1 MLPSRGVLAYNRRM
15 DDPALLRYSRQILLP
30 QIGVEGQQKLLAA
43 HVLIIGVGG
52 LGSPVA
58 TYLTASGVGRL
69 TLVDHDRVELTNLQR
84 QPIHTTASLGLPKV
98 ESAQKMLA
106 ALNPDVQVTTVHR
119 RLDDDGLRAATQA
132 ADVVLDCSDNFT
144 TRFAINR
151 ACVATRTPLVSGAV
165 VRFEGQVG
173 VFRADRPD
181 SPCYACLYRDT
192 GANEGDLCSQFG
204 VLAPAAGIIGTIQA
218 TETLKLLLGIGETL
232 TGRLLVMDA
241 LAMEWR
247 TIRLR
252 KDPACPVCGSA

>member
-1 MLPSRGVLAYNRRM
+1 M
-15 DDPALLRYSRQILLP
+15 DDPQLLRYSRQILLP
-30 QIGVEGQQKLLAA
+30 SIGVEGQQKLLRSR
-43 HVLIIGVGG
+43 VLVIGLGG

-58 TYLTASGVGRL
+58 TYLAASGVGQL
-69 TLVDHDRVELTNLQR
+69 TLVDHDNVELTNLQR
-84 QPIHTTASLGLPKV
+84 QPVHTTATLGLPKV
-98 ESAQKMLA
+98 ESARRMLA
-106 ALNPDVQVTTVHR
+106 ALNPDVQVAAVHQ
-119 RLDDDGLRAATQA
+119 RLDDDGLRTATQA

-151 ACVATRTPLVSGAV
+151 ACVETRTPLVSGAV
-165 VRFEGQVG
+165 VRFEGQIG
-173 VFRADRPD
+173 TFRTDRAD

-218 TETLKLLLGIGETL
+218 TEALKVLLGIGETL
-232 TGRLLVMDA
+232 TGRVLVMDA

-247 TIRLR
+247 TIKLR